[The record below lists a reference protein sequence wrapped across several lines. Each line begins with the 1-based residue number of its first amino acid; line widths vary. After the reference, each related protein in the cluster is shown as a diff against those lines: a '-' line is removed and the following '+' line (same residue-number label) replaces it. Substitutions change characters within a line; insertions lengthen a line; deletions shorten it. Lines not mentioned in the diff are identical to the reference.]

1 MSVGVNVTPW
11 LAVPTAGIVPGVV
24 KANEPPVLARPPV
37 KLDKARVWPE
47 VMLEA
52 VGAVVMVGV
61 ALLVVTLTVVV
72 ALL

>member
-1 MSVGVNVTPW
+1 
-11 LAVPTAGIVPGVV
+11 V
-24 KANEPPVLARPPV
+24 KANVPSVLAKPPV
-37 KLDKARVWPE
+37 KLDEARVSPE
-47 VMLEA
+47 VIPEA